1 MNRYIWEIV
10 SRYCSEEYRVSVFL
24 ATTISA
30 WSVLTTAV
38 GLLFCLVAAKATI
51 PMCIAN
57 VMCIAV
63 YAGILFG
70 LFGGIFFLMRK
81 GGHGSEKNM

>member
-24 ATTISA
+24 ATSISA

-57 VMCIAV
+57 VMCIAA

-81 GGHGSEKNM
+81 DGHGSEKNM

>member
-57 VMCIAV
+57 VIVLQFMLESFSDCSV
-63 YAGILFG
+63 EYSF
-70 LFGGIFFLMRK
+70 
-81 GGHGSEKNM
+81 

>member
-24 ATTISA
+24 ATSISA

-57 VMCIAV
+57 VMCIAA
-63 YAGILFG
+63 YAGILF
-70 LFGGIFFLMRK
+70 
-81 GGHGSEKNM
+81 